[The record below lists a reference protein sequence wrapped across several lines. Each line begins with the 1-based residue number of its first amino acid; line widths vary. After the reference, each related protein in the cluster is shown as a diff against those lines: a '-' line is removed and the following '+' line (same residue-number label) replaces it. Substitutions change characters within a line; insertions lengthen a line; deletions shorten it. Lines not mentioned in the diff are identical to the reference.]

1 MIDDRRIDA
10 NDKPVNPDGS
20 HIVYWMT
27 SARRARWNYALDH
40 AIELANEHNVPL
52 IVVECL
58 ALGHRWAND
67 RIHTFVLQGMI
78 DNRKLFESSPVTYVP
93 YVETKKAQAGGL
105 MKSFSKDAVA
115 VVIDDFPTYMPRDVA
130 QRAKNLADCSVQCID
145 SNGIIPLRAPERSFS
160 TAHSFRRY
168 IHQNVLNFVSTPPSA
183 NPLNNLTDTGDGSHT
198 LLSVSKMQMFRKHL
212 LSSFGEFPKPRLKA
226 GKHLQ
231 SSISIMKFHR
241 SMTVEEVPSR
251 RAQN

>member
-10 NDKPVNPDGS
+10 NDKPVNPDGT

-40 AIELANEHNVPL
+40 AIDLANEHDVPL

-93 YVETKKAQAGGL
+93 HVETKKGQAGGL
-105 MKSFSKDAVA
+105 LQSFSKDAVA

-130 QRAKNLADCSVQCID
+130 QRAKEIADCSVQCVD

-168 IHQNVLNFVSTPPSA
+168 IHQNVLNFVSTPPSS
-183 NPLNNLTDTGDGSHT
+183 NPLKNLSDVGSGSHIVT
-198 LLSVSKMQMFRKHL
+198 QCFNNADVPTTPLEFIWRVSEARV
-212 LSSFGEFPKPRLKA
+212 KA
-226 GKHLQ
+226 ERHLQ
-231 SSISIMKFHR
+231 FSKSIMRFHQ
-241 SMTVEEVPSR
+241 SMTVEVARLRRVP
-251 RAQN
+251 N